1 MRMNYRKR
9 LWPVLALLPVFALA
23 AALALGLSGHNT
35 PDAQAQGVVVAT
47 TDVLPAVGTNN
58 AGVALTDAPMTCKVD
73 STITGGAVTYR
84 APQCIAPAGT
94 DTFNVTFVNSVPVA
108 TEAVDNL
115 IVYAT
120 GGTFNTELQAMDAA
134 STAVGKKG
142 VQKFQVNVPGRNA
155 FNTDGEMSI
164 AINRSWAKDGDV
176 YVIVYDDIS
185 QVGTTNLTATA
196 TDWPATPTAADYTVV
211 VQFLGPPVA
220 SSTDGTTTTDR
231 SAISACS
238 GGTGGCDTATKVG
251 GKFTK
256 VVDVPTGRTV
266 ANMRL
271 TLADA
276 NGKPIR
282 GFVPLTIGGPA
293 STQFTASSLK
303 THRPQVG
310 ATGTIPIAVQ
320 GLPETGAFLI
330 PITATIGDLEIVGN
344 LRRIGDEA
352 SEVSVNGYACAYD
365 MASDDEQQDDASTW
379 CAAEEAAL
387 ATETTGDDPDAL
399 TIVAPGDRFLL
410 AGNALDSAG
419 NKGVDLNLIWSAAD
433 ADAIDALAA
442 SDTSDVAFT
451 DNTDLT
457 GDREDPEVLDTAVI
471 EVASDASLGKYGI
484 NVEDT
489 DENDSVTVEFT
500 VAGDPDM
507 YTIAGADIVALNT
520 YEEYTVTVTDA
531 NGNIPVLKDDN
542 RCITIGV
549 RGQGFTPAQDLRAPV
564 QNGGPCDGLTRL
576 NNSGGATFTV
586 EAPIG
591 IAGGTVAVIRV
602 YAYGRIVANK
612 NITFGTATPP
622 DAPDPPSAL
631 GNPTA
636 LSVTSSADGAAT
648 VTWTAA
654 ENATIHWVWRTK
666 PDGTSGMYHMAAGD
680 AATLTIEELDSG
692 DSYYFIVI
700 AGRAGPS
707 GTTWSNWSNWS
718 ALTAI
723 Q

>member
-35 PDAQAQGVVVAT
+35 PDAQAQGVVVGT

-58 AGVALTDAPMTCKVD
+58 AGDPLTDAPMTCKVE
-73 STITGGAVTYR
+73 SSITGAALTYK
-84 APQCIAPAGT
+84 ALQCIAPAGT
-94 DTFNVTFVNSVPVA
+94 DTFNVTFVNTGSAQDSPPA
-108 TEAVDNL
+108 DPVDNL

-120 GGTFNTELQAMDAA
+120 GGTFNTELQAMDADGDP
-134 STAVGKKG
+134 VGKKG
-142 VQKFQVNVPGRNA
+142 VEKFQVNVPRRNA
-155 FNTDGEMSI
+155 FNTDGEQSI

-196 TDWPATPTAADYTVV
+196 TEWPATPTVADYVVV

-238 GGTGGCDTATKVG
+238 GGTSGCDTATKVG

-419 NKGVDLNLIWSAAD
+419 NKGADLNLIWSAAD
-433 ADAIDALAA
+433 ADAVDALAA
-442 SDTSDVAFT
+442 SDTSDVAF
-451 DNTDLT
+451 
-457 GDREDPEVLDTAVI
+457 
-471 EVASDASLGKYGI
+471 
-484 NVEDT
+484 
-489 DENDSVTVEFT
+489 
-500 VAGDPDM
+500 AGDGEP
-507 YTIAGADIVALNT
+507 
-520 YEEYTVTVTDA
+520 
-531 NGNIPVLKDDN
+531 
-542 RCITIGV
+542 
-549 RGQGFTPAQDLRAPV
+549 Q
-564 QNGGPCDGLTRL
+564 
-576 NNSGGATFTV
+576 
-586 EAPIG
+586 
-591 IAGGTVAVIRV
+591 
-602 YAYGRIVANK
+602 
-612 NITFGTATPP
+612 
-622 DAPDPPSAL
+622 
-631 GNPTA
+631 
-636 LSVTSSADGAAT
+636 
-648 VTWTAA
+648 
-654 ENATIHWVWRTK
+654 
-666 PDGTSGMYHMAAGD
+666 
-680 AATLTIEELDSG
+680 
-692 DSYYFIVI
+692 
-700 AGRAGPS
+700 
-707 GTTWSNWSNWS
+707 
-718 ALTAI
+718 
-723 Q
+723 